1 MATAEFSKIGWK
13 ATDNKEN
20 KLLESYKCH
29 GIFFFLNQQVKKVS
43 RDLAGLQ
50 SNMLDTER
58 EIFEQILEE
67 IWECI
72 HEYT

>member
-1 MATAEFSKIGWK
+1 MA
-13 ATDNKEN
+13 
-20 KLLESYKCH
+20 
-29 GIFFFLNQQVKKVS
+29 FFFLNQQVKKVS

-67 IWECI
+67 I
-72 HEYT
+72 